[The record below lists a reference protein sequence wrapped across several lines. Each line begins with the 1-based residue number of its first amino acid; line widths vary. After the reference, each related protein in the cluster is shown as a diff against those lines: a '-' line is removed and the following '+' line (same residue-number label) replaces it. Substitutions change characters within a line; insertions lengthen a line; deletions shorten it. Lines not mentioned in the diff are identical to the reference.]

1 MELLILF
8 IAVLVDMVFGE
19 YPQKYHPT
27 VWLGEGFN
35 YLIDTNLKRNKW
47 FLFLSGT
54 IKVILYLL
62 LIAVFFYF
70 LLNILKITDIYL
82 YLILSVYL
90 LKSTFSIKH
99 FTECVKTVHSDLI
112 KKDINLARED
122 LRNLVSR
129 DRSNLSEE
137 EIIHATIAS
146 AGENLNDSVIAPI
159 FYFLLFGVTGAVIY
173 RVINSVDAMIGYRT
187 EKYEYFG
194 KFAARLDDAVN
205 FIPARITALLILI
218 SSLFIQK
225 SSSKNAL
232 NIMLRDNGNT
242 PSINGGWPMAALA
255 GALRITITKPGYYS
269 IGDNID
275 TAIPEKILL
284 ANRFIVLSTA
294 FFLIICFLHLQYGLN

>member
-19 YPQKYHPT
+19 YPPKYHPT

-54 IKVILYLL
+54 IKVILYFF

-70 LLNILKITDIYL
+70 LLNILKIIDIYL
-82 YLILSVYL
+82 YLILSIYL

-99 FTECVKTVHSDLI
+99 FIECVKIVHLDLI

-218 SSLFIQK
+218 SSLFIKK

-242 PSINGGWPMAALA
+242 PSINGEWPMAALA

-294 FFLIICFLHLQYGLN
+294 FFFIICFLHLQYGIN

>member
-19 YPQKYHPT
+19 YPPKYHPT

-54 IKVILYLL
+54 IKVILYFF

-70 LLNILKITDIYL
+70 LLNILKIIDIYL
-82 YLILSVYL
+82 YLILSIYL

-99 FTECVKTVHSDLI
+99 FIGCVKTVHSDLI

-218 SSLFIQK
+218 SSLFIKK